1 MLALPGMEDLCW
13 HDLAERS
20 VLLAAARMLWACD
33 SFFANRVQVEDII
46 VSADPETVHHHSAA
60 GSPKM
65 FLLQIKVGRSRAD
78 TSLRR
83 LLGMQRGF
91 GVVWDWI
98 FIIFMNL
105 GFLGDTSICSRVK
118 GKAFKS
124 QVELVSQE

>member
-83 LLGMQRGF
+83 LLDAKGIRGSMGLDF
-91 GVVWDWI
+91 YNFYESWI
-98 FIIFMNL
+98 
-105 GFLGDTSICSRVK
+105 SR
-118 GKAFKS
+118 
-124 QVELVSQE
+124 